1 MLWNME
7 YRNSNITN
15 PSIHRSNA
23 NNNNHITRNHHYT
36 MKNFLLNNL
45 KLVVMIVCFFV
56 TLYIQHI
63 ENISKLKELD
73 NKYNLLEIKV
83 DAQYKKIDDIKLDK
97 SVFEATM
104 TQVTAIRD
112 DIKEIRSDI
121 KSILREK
128 K

>member
-1 MLWNME
+1 ME
-7 YRNSNITN
+7 HRNINNTN
-15 PSIHRSNA
+15 SRFLGSNA
-23 NNNNHITRNHHYT
+23 NNNNNITRNHRST
-36 MKNFLLNNL
+36 MKNLLLNNL
-45 KLVVMIVCFFV
+45 RLVVMIICFFV
-56 TLYIQHI
+56 TLYIQHT

-121 KSILREK
+121 KSILKDKR
-128 K
+128 

>member
-1 MLWNME
+1 
-7 YRNSNITN
+7 
-15 PSIHRSNA
+15 
-23 NNNNHITRNHHYT
+23 

-56 TLYIQHI
+56 TLYIQHT

-73 NKYNLLEIKV
+73 HKYNLLEIKV

>member
-1 MLWNME
+1 ME
-7 YRNSNITN
+7 YRNSNTTN
-15 PSIHRSNA
+15 PSFHRSDA
-23 NNNNHITRNHHYT
+23 NNNNHFTRNHHNA

-45 KLVVMIVCFFV
+45 KLVVMIICFFV

-128 K
+128 RQ

>member
-1 MLWNME
+1 
-7 YRNSNITN
+7 
-15 PSIHRSNA
+15 
-23 NNNNHITRNHHYT
+23 
-36 MKNFLLNNL
+36 MKNLLLNNL
-45 KLVVMIVCFFV
+45 RLVVMIICFFV
-56 TLYIQHI
+56 TLYIQHT

-121 KSILREK
+121 KSILKDKR
-128 K
+128 

>member
-1 MLWNME
+1 
-7 YRNSNITN
+7 
-15 PSIHRSNA
+15 
-23 NNNNHITRNHHYT
+23 
-36 MKNFLLNNL
+36 
-45 KLVVMIVCFFV
+45 MIICFFV

-128 K
+128 RQ